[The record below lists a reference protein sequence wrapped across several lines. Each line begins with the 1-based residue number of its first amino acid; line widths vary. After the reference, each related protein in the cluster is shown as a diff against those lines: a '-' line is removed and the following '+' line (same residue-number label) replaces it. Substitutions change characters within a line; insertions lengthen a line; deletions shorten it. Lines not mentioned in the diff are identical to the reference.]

1 MAPETESPSRSRST
15 QTDAATARLFHGNP
29 MEITWAQRDID
40 YSHAFERYAET
51 GDEREA
57 VDALVEA
64 GYERGHARW
73 WVGKWHD
80 QLNRR

>member
-1 MAPETESPSRSRST
+1 MTPEQIAEAERL
-15 QTDAATARLFHGNP
+15 AREWTPVQPPEGHC
-29 MEITWAQRDID
+29 R
-40 YSHAFERYAET
+40 
-51 GDEREA
+51 A

>member
-1 MAPETESPSRSRST
+1 
-15 QTDAATARLFHGNP
+15 

-40 YSHAFERYAET
+40 FSHAFERYAET